1 MGDNVLLLTACLA
14 LWAPFRLVAQAR
26 AFPLHNYFQHST
38 SWKYCQS
45 TMKSFAYYTQ
55 SNKASYIISCLLKKE
70 RW

>member
-55 SNKASYIISCLLKKE
+55 SN
-70 RW
+70 